1 MRHKIGL
8 IAGPL
13 LFLIACLLPAPEG
26 LGKPGLI
33 VLAAAVWMAL
43 WWLTEAIPI
52 PATALL
58 PMVIF
63 PLSGVSLAQDV
74 SQSYMDR
81 NIVLFMGG
89 FFLAQAIQKWK
100 LHRRM
105 ALWVLVRVGSHPSR
119 LVLGFM
125 LATAFLSMWV
135 SNTATAIMMLPIAT
149 AVVSQL
155 TRKGLDEDSR
165 FPAVLMLA
173 IAYSASIGGVAT
185 LIGTPPNL
193 VLASQYALLFPD
205 RPEIGFVQWMAV
217 GLPLTA
223 LFIPLVW
230 LYLTR
235 VFSKLSSEPMQAV
248 AEYLVE
254 EQRNL
259 GAMSR
264 GEKWVSAI
272 FVLTALGWIFRRD
285 LALGGLVIPGWAS
298 LLGVA
303 ETTHDSTVAIFA
315 SLLLFCIPVSW
326 RKREFLMDWESAR
339 QIPWGILILFGGG
352 IALAGAVRD
361 TGLASWIGN
370 GLSFFG
376 GLPEVALIAVIC
388 LTITFLT
395 EVTSNTAVATIFMPI
410 LAGLAGVLEVSPLL
424 LMVPGAISASCA
436 FMLPVATPPNAIV
449 FASGKVTMPQMSRA
463 GLRLN
468 ILGAVLTTLLVYGCV
483 EWIFA

>member
-1 MRHKIGL
+1 MRHRIGL
-8 IAGPL
+8 VAGPL
-13 LFLIACLLPAPEG
+13 LFLMACLLPAPEG
-26 LGKPGLI
+26 LGRPGLI
-33 VLAAAVWMAL
+33 VLAAAAWMAV

-58 PMVIF
+58 PLVLF
-63 PLSGVSLAQDV
+63 PLCGISFAQQV

-89 FFLAQAIQKWK
+89 FFLAQAIQKWN

-105 ALWVLVRVGSHPSR
+105 ALWVLVGIGTHPAR

-149 AVVSQL
+149 AVLGQL
-155 TRKGLDEDSR
+155 TRNGLAEDSR
-165 FPAVLMLA
+165 LPIVLMLA

-185 LIGTPPNL
+185 LIGTPPNI
-193 VLASQYALLFPD
+193 VLASQYASLFPD

-217 GLPLTA
+217 GLPLSA

-230 LYLTR
+230 VYLTR
-235 VFSKLSSEPMQAV
+235 IYSKISQEPMLAG
-248 AEYLVE
+248 AEYLSQ
-254 EQRNL
+254 EQRRL
-259 GAMSR
+259 GGMGR
-264 GEKWVSAI
+264 GEKWVSAV
-272 FVLTALGWIFRRD
+272 FVLAALGWIFRRD
-285 LALGGLVIPGWAS
+285 LDLGGVVIPGWAS

-303 ETTHDSTVAIFA
+303 ETTHDSTVAMLV

-326 RKREFLMDWESAR
+326 RRREFLMDWESAR
-339 QIPWGILILFGGG
+339 QIPWGILVLFGGG

-361 TGLASWIGN
+361 TGLAAWIGN

-376 GLPEVALIAVIC
+376 GLPEVALILVIC

-395 EVTSNTAVATIFMPI
+395 EVTSNTAVATIFLPI
-410 LAGLAGVLEVSPLL
+410 LAGLAGALEMSPLL

-449 FASGKVTMPQMSRA
+449 FASKHVTMPQMSRA

-468 ILGAVLTTLLVYGCV
+468 ILGGVLTTLLVYGCV
-483 EWIFA
+483 EWVFA